1 MAPEHLPGEL
11 AAVFAEDLRT
21 LAALQ
26 DRELDAEAI
35 AALRAVGFPGSLGL
49 IAADEP
55 MRRAFGLLAQALEQ
69 LPEAAGRAELDA
81 LAADYAAIYLTGA
94 LGASPCESVWLS
106 EDHLTCQEPMFEV
119 RRVYAEHD
127 LQAADWRA
135 RPDDHLVLQLQ
146 FLASLF
152 EAGGAI
158 AQVRESARFLDE
170 HLLRWIGD
178 FAQRVA
184 SRCDTA
190 FYAGLALLSAA
201 YCDSLRDILARW
213 LGEPRPS
220 PEEIAERFQSGRTEP
235 AVPVRFVPGT
245 GW

>member
-1 MAPEHLPGEL
+1 VAEQGDFPAEL
-11 AAVFAEDLRT
+11 AAVVAEDLRT

-26 DRELDAEAI
+26 DRELDAAAI
-35 AALRAVGFPGSLGL
+35 RALKAVGFPGGLGL
-49 IAADEP
+49 LPEGEA
-55 MRRAFGLLAQALEQ
+55 MRRAVDLLARAIDQ
-69 LPEAAGRAELDA
+69 LPDPPGPAELDA

-106 EDHLTCQEPMFEV
+106 EDHLTCQEPMFEI
-119 RRVYAEHD
+119 RRLYAEQG
-127 LQAADWRA
+127 LRASDWRA

-146 FLASLF
+146 FLARRF
-152 EAGGAI
+152 EDGRGAG
-158 AQVRESARFLDE
+158 QVRESARFLDE

-184 SRCDTA
+184 SRCDTP

-220 PEEIAERFQSGRTEP
+220 AEQIAERARPDPP
-235 AVPVRFVPGT
+235 AAPLRFVPGP